1 MDTQTADREGGRKTK
16 AMGRINMT
24 PLRTETPE
32 GDIYEV
38 FARFHEKRLHHIGS
52 VVAINDELAKLY
64 TAKLYDEWSWREVV
78 IVKRA
83 DITTVI
89 APL

>member
-1 MDTQTADREGGRKTK
+1 
-16 AMGRINMT
+16 MT
-24 PLRTETPE
+24 PPKTETPE

-38 FARFHEKRLHHIGS
+38 FARFREKRLHHIGS
-52 VVAINDELAKLY
+52 VVAKDDDLAKMY
-64 TAKLYDEWSWREVV
+64 AAKLYDEWGWREMA

-89 APL
+89 APV

>member
-1 MDTQTADREGGRKTK
+1 
-16 AMGRINMT
+16 MT
-24 PLRTETPE
+24 SQRTETPE

-52 VVAINDELAKLY
+52 VVARDSELAKVY
-64 TAKLYDEWSWREVV
+64 AANLYDEWGWREMA

-83 DITTVI
+83 DVTTVI
-89 APL
+89 APV